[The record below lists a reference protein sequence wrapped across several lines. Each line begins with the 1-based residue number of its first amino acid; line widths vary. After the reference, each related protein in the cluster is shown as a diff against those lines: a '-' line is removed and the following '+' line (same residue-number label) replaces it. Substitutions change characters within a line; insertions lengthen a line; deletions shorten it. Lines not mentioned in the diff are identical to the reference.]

1 MMKKQVGQI
10 LVEANIIS
18 GKTLDRAL
26 AKQKLSGKRIGVI
39 LREMGV
45 VTSTEMVGAMARQFG
60 MKMVKDFASHSFTP
74 ELLSLIPEDI
84 AIRNHVFPLQ
94 QLKGM
99 LAVAITDPYNIDILD
114 YLARKTHLQI
124 IPVLASPADVMA
136 AIRKHYLK
144 IQNRSDKLRVL
155 VIDDSP
161 SAVMIVET
169 ALFKEGYEVSTAH
182 NGLQGI
188 KLAMTCNPDL
198 IICDAVMPQM
208 DGYTLLR
215 TLRENPL
222 TSDVPII
229 LLTSK
234 TSPEEEHEA
243 LKAGFAD
250 FIAKPVVPLR
260 IIARVNRIFGIIG
273 ARTKWQTGRGS

>member
-1 MMKKQVGQI
+1 MKKQVGQI

-45 VTSTEMVGAMARQFG
+45 VTSTEMVGAVARQFG
-60 MKMVKDFASHSFTP
+60 LKVVKDFVSHSFTP
-74 ELLSLIPEDI
+74 DLLSQIPEEI
-84 AIRNHVFPLQ
+84 AIRNHVFPLE
-94 QLKGM
+94 QLGGM

-114 YLARKTHLQI
+114 YLARKTQLKI

-161 SAVMIVET
+161 SVLMIVET
-169 ALFKEGYEVSTAH
+169 ALLKEGYEVSTAR
-182 NGLQGI
+182 NGLQGV
-188 KLAMTCNPDL
+188 KLALTFNPDL
-198 IICDAVMPQM
+198 IISDEVMPQM
-208 DGYTLLR
+208 DGYTLFR
-215 TLRENPL
+215 TLRANPL

-273 ARTKWQTGRGS
+273 ARTKWQTGGGN